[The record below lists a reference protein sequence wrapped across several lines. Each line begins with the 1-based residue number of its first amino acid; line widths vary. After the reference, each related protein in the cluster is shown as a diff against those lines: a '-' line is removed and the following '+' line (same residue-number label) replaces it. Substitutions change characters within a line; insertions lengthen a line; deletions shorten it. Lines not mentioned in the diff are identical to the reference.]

1 MPPTKTRYVAA
12 YHAIIGLARVNSW
25 GGLDLSQFEK
35 GSPGPGIS
43 SQKSGEAEVLRLKRL
58 ASVLFIVSLLVLGSL
73 GALAAD
79 DPLLFSGKIV
89 TVDKYGNV
97 LTDISEEAVAASG
110 AEVGDMVIVKIGDKT
125 LVVPF
130 VTIYGDVDR
139 GTPLMRTTNN
149 AIQFAINYGNFA
161 QTYGASE
168 GTEVSVYLKEK
179 GAYLSEIQ
187 IRSLKKLENRDEYD
201 SDEAFANFREVTAGN
216 IKPGILYRVSHP
228 SLGDE
233 RSSYAARLVEEHGIN
248 TVLNLS
254 DTPEEFEAN
263 LAHSEYYRQLNE
275 KGNIV
280 AVGMGVDFA
289 AKEFT
294 EKFKTVL
301 EFMIDHDG
309 PYAVHCVEGKD
320 RAGLVIAVLQGLAGA
335 TVEEIVEDYMV
346 SYENYYKLE
355 KGTRGYELVSK
366 IMYDQLREMNGGEAV
381 TDANL
386 KAVVVNYL
394 KNMVGLDDDQIEA
407 LETILVGEASARAEV
422 VFLAA

>member
-1 MPPTKTRYVAA
+1 MSPKT
-12 YHAIIGLARVNSW
+12 
-25 GGLDLSQFEK
+25 
-35 GSPGPGIS
+35 
-43 SQKSGEAEVLRLKRL
+43 GEAGVLGLKRL

-73 GALAAD
+73 GVHAATGISED
-79 DPLLFSGKIV
+79 SLLFSGNIA

-97 LTDISEEAVAASG
+97 LTDISAEAAAASG
-110 AEVGDMVIVKIGDKT
+110 AEVGDTVIVKIGDNT
-125 LVVPF
+125 LVLPF

-149 AIQFAINYGNFA
+149 AIQFAINYGNFSK
-161 QTYGASE
+161 TYGASE
-168 GTEVSVYLKEK
+168 GIEVSVYLKEK
-179 GAYLSEIQ
+179 GAYLSEIE
-187 IRSLKKLENRDEYD
+187 IRSLKKLENRDDYE

-233 RSSYAARLVEEHGIN
+233 RSSFAAKLVEEHGIN
-248 TVLNLS
+248 TVFNLS

-263 LAHSEYYRQLNE
+263 LAHSEYYRALNE
-275 KGNIV
+275 KGNVI

-335 TVEEIVEDYMV
+335 TVDEIVEDYMV
-346 SYENYYKLE
+346 SYENYFKVE
-355 KGTRGYELVSK
+355 KGTEGYKLVSK
-366 IMYDQLREMNGGEAV
+366 IMHDQLREMNGGEAV

-394 KNMVGLDDDQIEA
+394 KNMVGLDDDQIEK
-407 LETILVGEASARAEV
+407 LEIMLVGEASAQAETI
-422 VFLAA
+422 FLAA